1 MDKSPIVHNNV
12 SRETLQDFYLKNIK
26 MYNQDFDQL
35 KISYF

>member
-1 MDKSPIVHNNV
+1 MGKCPIVHNNV
-12 SRETLQDFYLKNIK
+12 SRETLQNFYLKNIK